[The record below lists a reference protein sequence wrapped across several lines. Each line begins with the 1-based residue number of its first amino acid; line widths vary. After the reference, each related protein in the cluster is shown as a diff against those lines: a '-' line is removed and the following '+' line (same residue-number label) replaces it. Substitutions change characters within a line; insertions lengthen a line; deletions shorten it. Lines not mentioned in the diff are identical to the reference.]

1 MPSHA
6 RRSVRL
12 FQKKKIQLFTL
23 TGREEGESCVRKQSF
38 STLKLNFDLFDIHQL
53 KLKTQTTK
61 IFCSCLGMFMASPK
75 ILLNPQIF
83 RFLFQKVCHV
93 GKQLFY

>member
-1 MPSHA
+1 MPGT
-6 RRSVRL
+6 V
-12 FQKKKIQLFTL
+12 FKKKIQLFTL